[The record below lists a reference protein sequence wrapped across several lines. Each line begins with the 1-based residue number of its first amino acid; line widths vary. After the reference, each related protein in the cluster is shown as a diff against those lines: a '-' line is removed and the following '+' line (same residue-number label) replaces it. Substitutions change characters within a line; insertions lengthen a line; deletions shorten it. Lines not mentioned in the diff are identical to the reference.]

1 MPPQSTIRTMLFK
14 LQDPR
19 RTDANPRAVMRDGQQ
34 ILAIAVD
41 QDDATKLQV
50 LSDWITFLNKREEAE

>member
-1 MPPQSTIRTMLFK
+1 MLFK